1 MGGGY
6 SLRLLFTPHPYILVF
21 DELVLVDLELV
32 ELELVELEI
41 VELEIDEMV
50 HLDLVEHPMNNGQ
63 ILQILLI
70 LDLFLPVIS
79 NFRRCARPF

>member
-32 ELELVELEI
+32 EQELVELEI

-50 HLDLVEHPMNNGQ
+50 HLDLVEHPMNNSQ
-63 ILQILLI
+63 ILQI
-70 LDLFLPVIS
+70 
-79 NFRRCARPF
+79 

>member
-50 HLDLVEHPMNNGQ
+50 HLDLVEHPMNNSQ
-63 ILQILLI
+63 ILQI
-70 LDLFLPVIS
+70 
-79 NFRRCARPF
+79 

>member
-32 ELELVELEI
+32 ELEI

-50 HLDLVEHPMNNGQ
+50 HLDLVEHPMNNSQ
-63 ILQILLI
+63 ILQI
-70 LDLFLPVIS
+70 
-79 NFRRCARPF
+79 

>member
-32 ELELVELEI
+32 ELEIVELEI

-50 HLDLVEHPMNNGQ
+50 HLDLVEHPMNNSQ
-63 ILQILLI
+63 ILQI
-70 LDLFLPVIS
+70 
-79 NFRRCARPF
+79 

>member
-1 MGGGY
+1 M
-6 SLRLLFTPHPYILVF
+6 PVF

-50 HLDLVEHPMNNGQ
+50 HLDLVEHPMNNSQ
-63 ILQILLI
+63 ILQI
-70 LDLFLPVIS
+70 
-79 NFRRCARPF
+79 

>member
-6 SLRLLFTPHPYILVF
+6 SKRLLLTPRPYIPVF

-32 ELELVELEI
+32 EQELVELEI

-50 HLDLVEHPMNNGQ
+50 HLDLVEHPMNNSQ
-63 ILQILLI
+63 ILQI
-70 LDLFLPVIS
+70 
-79 NFRRCARPF
+79 

>member
-21 DELVLVDLELV
+21 DELVLVDLEQVKLK
-32 ELELVELEI
+32 LVELEI

-50 HLDLVEHPMNNGQ
+50 HLDLVEHPMKKLG
-63 ILQILLI
+63 LVKL
-70 LDLFLPVIS
+70 
-79 NFRRCARPF
+79 

>member
-6 SLRLLFTPHPYILVF
+6 CLRLLFTPHPYILVF

-32 ELELVELEI
+32 EQELVELEI

-50 HLDLVEHPMNNGQ
+50 HLDLVEHPMNNSQ
-63 ILQILLI
+63 ILQI
-70 LDLFLPVIS
+70 
-79 NFRRCARPF
+79 

>member
-32 ELELVELEI
+32 EQELVELEI
-41 VELEIDEMV
+41 VELKIDEMV
-50 HLDLVEHPMNNGQ
+50 HLDLVEHPMNNSQ
-63 ILQILLI
+63 ILQI
-70 LDLFLPVIS
+70 
-79 NFRRCARPF
+79 

>member
-6 SLRLLFTPHPYILVF
+6 TLRLLFTPHPYILVF

-50 HLDLVEHPMNNGQ
+50 HIDLVEHPMNNSQ
-63 ILQILLI
+63 ILQI
-70 LDLFLPVIS
+70 
-79 NFRRCARPF
+79 

>member
-1 MGGGY
+1 MVGVGGGY

-32 ELELVELEI
+32 ELEI

-50 HLDLVEHPMNNGQ
+50 HLDLVEHPMNNSQ
-63 ILQILLI
+63 ILQI
-70 LDLFLPVIS
+70 
-79 NFRRCARPF
+79 

>member
-6 SLRLLFTPHPYILVF
+6 SQQLLFTPHPYIPVF
-21 DELVLVDLELV
+21 NELVLVDLELV

-50 HLDLVEHPMNNGQ
+50 HLDLVEQPMNNSQ
-63 ILQILLI
+63 ILQI
-70 LDLFLPVIS
+70 
-79 NFRRCARPF
+79 

>member
-1 MGGGY
+1 MGDGY

-50 HLDLVEHPMNNGQ
+50 HLDLVEHPMNNSQ
-63 ILQILLI
+63 ILQI
-70 LDLFLPVIS
+70 
-79 NFRRCARPF
+79 

>member
-32 ELELVELEI
+32 ELELVELELVELEI

-50 HLDLVEHPMNNGQ
+50 HLDLVEHPMNNSQ
-63 ILQILLI
+63 ILQI
-70 LDLFLPVIS
+70 
-79 NFRRCARPF
+79 

>member
-32 ELELVELEI
+32 ELELVEREI

-50 HLDLVEHPMNNGQ
+50 HLDLVEHPMNNSQ
-63 ILQILLI
+63 ILQI
-70 LDLFLPVIS
+70 
-79 NFRRCARPF
+79 

>member
-6 SLRLLFTPHPYILVF
+6 SLRLLFTPHPYILDF

-32 ELELVELEI
+32 EQEL

-50 HLDLVEHPMNNGQ
+50 HLDLVEHPMNNSQ
-63 ILQILLI
+63 ILQI
-70 LDLFLPVIS
+70 
-79 NFRRCARPF
+79 

>member
-1 MGGGY
+1 MGGGN

-32 ELELVELEI
+32 ELEI

-50 HLDLVEHPMNNGQ
+50 HLDLFEHPMNNSQ
-63 ILQILLI
+63 ILQI
-70 LDLFLPVIS
+70 
-79 NFRRCARPF
+79 

>member
-1 MGGGY
+1 MVGVGGGY

-50 HLDLVEHPMNNGQ
+50 HLDLVEHPMNNSQ
-63 ILQILLI
+63 ILQI
-70 LDLFLPVIS
+70 
-79 NFRRCARPF
+79 

>member
-6 SLRLLFTPHPYILVF
+6 SLWLLFTPYPYIPVF
-21 DELVLVDLELV
+21 NELLLVDLELV

-50 HLDLVEHPMNNGQ
+50 HLDLVEHPMNNSQ
-63 ILQILLI
+63 ILQI
-70 LDLFLPVIS
+70 
-79 NFRRCARPF
+79 